1 MELHEA
7 GAVALRDL
15 LAAGDLSARELARHY
30 LDRIAERNPRLGSF
44 VTVTAERALEEAAA
58 VDQAFVRARH
68 ADHPLPR
75 LHGLP
80 LAWKDLLDVAG
91 VPTTWGSAALASVP
105 AAADDPLVA
114 SVRAQGAVGLG
125 KTQVPEFGL
134 TCHSENLVAPA
145 ARNPLDPSLSPGGS
159 SGGSAAAVA
168 AGLLP
173 FAPGSDG
180 GGSIRIP
187 AAACGLVGLKPGLG
201 AVPSDLSRGTEDA
214 YGAPRLVVSG
224 PLART
229 AADAALLMDALS
241 GAAPGTEP
249 HLDAASAATPAGG
262 RTLRIGLSVRSPF
275 EAHLPIELDPEA
287 RAALDAAVVLLERA
301 GHRVEETDL
310 RYDNRY
316 HPAFRTV
323 WTSALADLELP
334 PGAEERLGP
343 FARHFRARALA
354 RPKGQRLGA
363 ARLLAKIAG
372 DCRIQWAQYDA
383 VLTPALAQTPRPL
396 GYFTAFDPEED
407 YRRQCQFTPYTSMV
421 NVAGVPAVTVPTH
434 RTAAGLSMG
443 VQLIGRRGA
452 EAELLGLAAELEL
465 AGN

>member
-1 MELHEA
+1 MELHEL
-7 GAVALRDL
+7 GAVALRDM
-15 LAAGDLSARELARHY
+15 LAAGEISSRELARHY

-58 VDQAFVRARH
+58 ADKAFVRARH

-80 LAWKDLLDVAG
+80 LAWKDLLDVTG
-91 VPTTWGSAALASVP
+91 VPTTRGSAAFDLGP
-105 AAADDPLVA
+105 AKGDDLLVA

-145 ARNPLDPSLSPGGS
+145 ARNPLDPSRSPGGS

-201 AVPSDLSRGTEDA
+201 AVPSDLTRGTEDN

-229 AADAALLMDALS
+229 AADAALLMDALA

-249 HLDAASAATPAGG
+249 HLAAARAAAPAGG
-262 RTLRIGLSVRSPF
+262 RPLRIGLSVRSPF
-275 EAHLPIELDPEA
+275 EAHLTIELEPEA
-287 RAALDAAVVLLERA
+287 RAALDAGVALLERA
-301 GHRVEETDL
+301 GHRVEDTDL

-323 WTSALADLELP
+323 WTSTLADLELS

-343 FARHFRARALA
+343 FTRHFRARALA
-354 RPKGQRLGA
+354 RPEGQRLGA
-363 ARLLAKIAG
+363 ARLLAKIAE
-372 DCRIQWAQYDA
+372 DSRVQWAQYDA
-383 VLTPALAQTPRPL
+383 VLTPVLAQTPRPL

-407 YRRQCQFTPYTSMV
+407 YERQCRFTPYTSMV
-421 NVAGVPAVTVPTH
+421 NVAGVPAIAVPTH
-434 RTAAGLSMG
+434 TTAAGLSMG

-452 EAELLGLAAELEL
+452 EAGLLALAAEIEL
-465 AGN
+465 ASS